1 MAYNYYQPMGYT
13 PMYNQQPLP
22 QPQPQ
27 IQPQAYANTGIVW
40 VADYNEAAMYPIAPN
55 AAVALWDKN
64 APCIY
69 LKRADATGKP
79 FLQVYDLV
87 ERKEQ
92 PRNTSAEP
100 RYATQDAL
108 EQLSRTVDGIID
120 RLNEKPVKTQI
131 RAFGDGVTE
140 NE

>member
-55 AAVALWDKN
+55 AAVALWDKSS
-64 APCIY
+64 PCIY

-79 FLQVYDLV
+79 SLQVYDLV

-108 EQLSRTVDGIID
+108 EQLSRTVDGIIE
-120 RLNEKPVKTQI
+120 RLNQTPVKTQI
-131 RAFGDGVTE
+131 SRSGEGVE

>member
-55 AAVALWDKN
+55 AAVALWDKSS
-64 APCIY
+64 PCIY
-69 LKRADATGKP
+69 LKQADSTGRPSLKI
-79 FLQVYDLV
+79 YDLV
-87 ERKEQ
+87 ERKPQEQ
-92 PRNTSAEP
+92 KEA
-100 RYATQDAL
+100 RYATQEAL

-131 RAFGDGVTE
+131 RAFSDGVTE